1 MIQFDKF
8 QGIGRDGVEATM
20 KSISAISKGAQ
31 AVMAET
37 ADFAKRSY
45 EQSTTTFESLTG
57 ARTLD
62 RAMTI
67 QGDYLR
73 TSYQDFLAQAT
84 KMGELCTSTAK
95 EAAAPI
101 EGLVSRSATAV

>member
-8 QGIGRDGVEATM
+8 QGFGKDGVDATM
-20 KSISAISKGAQ
+20 KSFSAISKGAQ
-31 AVMAET
+31 AAMTET

-45 EQSTTTFESLTG
+45 EQGTSTFESLTG

-62 RAMTI
+62 RAMSI

-73 TSYQDFLAQAT
+73 ASYQDFMAQAT

-95 EAAAPI
+95 EAIAPI
-101 EGLVSRSATAV
+101 EGLVSRATTAA